1 MSILLFLFQRIR
13 DLEDK
18 IELQKR
24 QLKEIEEKVNLYLG
38 STNGF
43 FFFHRKWFF
52 SVALMLIVLNLISQN
67 LF

>member
-1 MSILLFLFQRIR
+1 MLLKLDIIMCILLFLFQRIR

-24 QLKEIEEKVNLYLG
+24 QLKEIEEKVNTCLG

-43 FFFHRKWFF
+43 FSIQNCF
-52 SVALMLIVLNLISQN
+52 SLLH
-67 LF
+67 

>member
-43 FFFHRKWFF
+43 FFHRKLFF

>member
-43 FFFHRKWFF
+43 FFSIENGF
-52 SVALMLIVLNLISQN
+52 SLLH
-67 LF
+67 

>member
-1 MSILLFLFQRIR
+1 MLFNLDIIMSILLSLFQRIR

-24 QLKEIEEKVNLYLG
+24 QLKEIEEKVNLCLG

-43 FFFHRKWFF
+43 IFP
-52 SVALMLIVLNLISQN
+52 
-67 LF
+67 

>member
-1 MSILLFLFQRIR
+1 MSTLLFLFQRIR
-13 DLEDK
+13 ELEDK

-24 QLKEIEEKVNLYLG
+24 QLKEIEEKVNKCMNNA
-38 STNGF
+38 NGF
-43 FFFHRKWFF
+43 FFHTNLFS